1 METVRHHSLI
11 QTDLVRQVT
20 SFVFCVRVQLCLTLC
35 NPMDC
40 TPPGSSLSMEFSR
53 QEHWSWVAISYFQR
67 IFLTQES
74 NSHILYL
81 LHWQADSLPLCHLGS
96 TMSFG
101 LLEFKK
107 IKIVS
112 FHSCS
117 WQKKHQNCWTLAT
130 WTFLPYKYIP
140 HLCYLSTNSF
150 GEVLWRNEDVIFCP
164 LTGKISLSLDV
175 SLNKMCSDSH
185 TSFWEGGS

>member
-1 METVRHHSLI
+1 MFNCVWLFATPWTVPHQDPLCPWNSPGKNTGVGLPFP
-11 QTDLVRQVT
+11 T
-20 SFVFCVRVQLCLTLC
+20 SR
-35 NPMDC
+35 
-40 TPPGSSLSMEFSR
+40 GSSWPKNQTHISCISCIGR
-53 QEHWSWVAISYFQR
+53 Q
-67 IFLTQES
+67 
-74 NSHILYL
+74 ILYHCATWEAL
-81 LHWQADSLPLCHLGS
+81 L
-96 TMSFG
+96 SFG